1 MNKRIYETLEL
12 SRVKQMVANYLQ
24 TAQGQEELENL
35 VPSIDE
41 TVINSWL
48 NETEDGLKVQR
59 LRGGIPILKI
69 ENIRPQMKRIEIGA
83 DLNGPELAQIVRVLS
98 TTGQVRKFIADL

>member
-48 NETEDGLKVQR
+48 NETEESPTFTRWHPNSK
-59 LRGGIPILKI
+59 
-69 ENIRPQMKRIEIGA
+69 N
-83 DLNGPELAQIVRVLS
+83 
-98 TTGQVRKFIADL
+98 